1 MTPTPIKTNR
11 ELVNSLWK
19 QNIRNAKEI
28 SKKTGIPLRSCE
40 RYVHF
45 LRKNGKIPTI
55 HRTGRPQKISP
66 EQRRQ
71 IGMII
76 KHNHFTTSEEL
87 KTMLETKYSELDVSE
102 HTIRRNL
109 NRLGYTSVFPRK
121 VPLLTQ
127 QAKVNRLTWARDH
140 LHYNWNKVVFSD
152 ETTIQMFCN
161 TTRAWSREKK
171 TSSAYG

>member
-45 LRKNGKIPTI
+45 FRKNGKIPTI
-55 HRTGRPQKISP
+55 HRTGHPQKLSP
-66 EQRRQ
+66 KQRCQ

-87 KTMLETKYSELDVSE
+87 KTMLEKTKYSELDFSE
-102 HTIRRNL
+102 RTIRRNL
-109 NRLGYTSVFPRK
+109 NRLGYTSVLPRK
-121 VPLLTQ
+121 GP
-127 QAKVNRLTWARDH
+127 
-140 LHYNWNKVVFSD
+140 F
-152 ETTIQMFCN
+152 
-161 TTRAWSREKK
+161 
-171 TSSAYG
+171 

>member
-1 MTPTPIKTNR
+1 MTPTPIKTNC

-55 HRTGRPQKISP
+55 HRTGRPKKISP

-102 HTIRRNL
+102 RTIRRNL
-109 NRLGYTSVFPRK
+109 NRLGYTSVLPRK
-121 VPLLTQ
+121 VLPFNP
-127 QAKVNRLTWARDH
+127 A
-140 LHYNWNKVVFSD
+140 S
-152 ETTIQMFCN
+152 E
-161 TTRAWSREKK
+161 S
-171 TSSAYG
+171 